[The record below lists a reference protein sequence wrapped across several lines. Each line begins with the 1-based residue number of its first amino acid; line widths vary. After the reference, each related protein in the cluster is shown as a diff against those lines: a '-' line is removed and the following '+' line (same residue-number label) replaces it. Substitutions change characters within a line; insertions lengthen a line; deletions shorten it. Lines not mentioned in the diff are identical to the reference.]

1 MLDLLK
7 IQNIAIIES
16 AEIEFFGGFNVLSGE
31 TGAGKS
37 IILDSINAVLGFRT
51 SRELIRTGES
61 EARVTALFSCVGKN
75 VEDKL
80 SELDLPLSPDGTL
93 LISRTIGL
101 DRNVCKVNNA
111 LTNVSALREIGAEL
125 ISIHG
130 QHDNRELLNSET
142 HIDYIDAMIT
152 EKDLFSDYSGLFG
165 ELCEIKSKIKRLT
178 VDKEVKARKIDV
190 LSYQIDEIE
199 KAEINPGEWEK
210 LKSRRTELQN
220 YEKIQSGLYGAYE
233 ALAGGDDF
241 TGAVQ
246 LLSGAFRELSSIA
259 GYSEEAEALSK
270 KLGDLYYE
278 IEDVSDMLRSS
289 VNDDGYSQAELE
301 EIENRINLIY
311 NLSKKYGE
319 TEEEILNFLEN
330 AKKELDEISFSEEK
344 LEELKSRYKMLHD
357 ETYSVAIKISEIRK
371 KTAIDFA
378 TKVCEELKFLDMPS
392 VEFLVDFSE
401 TELSEKGIDS
411 CEFLISANVGE
422 APKPIAKIASGG
434 ELSRIML
441 AFKTVMADKDKID
454 TMVFDEIDTGV
465 SGRAALKVAA
475 KLKQVSK
482 GKQVLCVTHLAQL
495 MAYADNHSLIEK
507 AAKDGKTYTSV
518 TPLEFNGRKNEIARI
533 TSGGE
538 VSDIQLENAEQM
550 LNAYSFESD
559 NSNNLNA
566 GDVE

>member
-16 AEIEFFGGFNVLSGE
+16 AEIEFSGGFNVLSGE

-61 EARVTALFSCVGKN
+61 EARVTALFSRLEKS
-75 VEDKL
+75 VEKKL
-80 SELDLPLSPDGTL
+80 EELSLPLSPDGTL
-93 LISRTIGL
+93 LISRTIGF
-101 DRNVCKVNNA
+101 DRNICKVNNA
-111 LTNVSALREIGAEL
+111 LTNVTALREIGAEL

-130 QHDNRELLNSET
+130 QQDNRELLNNET
-142 HIDYIDAMIT
+142 HIDYIDAMVT
-152 EKDLFSDYSGLFG
+152 EKSVFNEYSSLFS
-165 ELCEIKSKIKRLT
+165 ELCEIKSKIKRLSG
-178 VDKEVKARKIDV
+178 DKEAKMRKIDI

-210 LKSRRTELQN
+210 LKNRRTELQN
-220 YEKIQSGLYGAYE
+220 YEKIQGGLYGAYE

-246 LLSGAFRELSSIA
+246 LLSGAYRELTSIA
-259 GYSEEAEALSK
+259 QYSEDADALSK

-278 IEDVSDMLRSS
+278 IEDISDTLRVS
-289 VNDDGYSQAELE
+289 VNDEGYSQAELE

-319 TEEEILNFLEN
+319 TEEDILEFLEN
-330 AKKELDEISFSEEK
+330 AKKELEEISFSDEK
-344 LEELKSRYKMLHD
+344 LEELKSRYAELYD
-357 ETYSVAIKISEIRK
+357 EVFSLAREISEMRKKISV
-371 KTAIDFA
+371 DFA
-378 TKVCEELKFLDMPS
+378 EKVCNELKFLDMPH

-422 APKPIAKIASGG
+422 VPKPIAKIASGG

-441 AFKTVMADKDKID
+441 AFKTVMADKDKIN

-495 MAYADNHSLIEK
+495 MAYADNHYLIEK

-518 TPLEFNGRKNEIARI
+518 TPLDFDGRKNEIARI
-533 TSGGE
+533 TGGGE
-538 VSDIQLENAEQM
+538 VSAIQLENAEEM
-550 LNAYSFESD
+550 LKNII
-559 NSNNLNA
+559 NA
-566 GDVE
+566 GDME

>member
-16 AEIEFFGGFNVLSGE
+16 AEIEFSAGFNVLSGE

-61 EARVTALFSCVGKN
+61 EARVTALFSSISKN

-80 SELDLPLSPDGTL
+80 QELSLPLSPDGTL
-93 LISRTIGL
+93 LISRTIGF

-111 LTNVSALREIGAEL
+111 LTNVTALREIGAEL

-130 QHDNRELLNSET
+130 QQDNRELLNNET
-142 HIDYIDAMIT
+142 HIDYIDAMT
-152 EKDLFSDYSGLFG
+152 GEKSVFEEYNLLFNRLS
-165 ELCEIKSKIKRLT
+165 EIKNHIKRLSG
-178 VDKEVKARKIDV
+178 DKEAKARKIDV

-210 LKSRRTELQN
+210 LKIRRTELQN
-220 YEKIQSGLYGAYE
+220 YEKIQGGLYGAYE
-233 ALAGGDDF
+233 ALSGGDDF

-259 GYSEEAEALSK
+259 QYSEEAENLSK

-278 IEDVSDMLRSS
+278 VEDVADTLRSS

-319 TEEEILNFLEN
+319 TEEDILGFLEN
-330 AKKELDEISFSEEK
+330 AKKELNDISFSDEK
-344 LEELKSRYKMLHD
+344 LEKLKAEYESVY
-357 ETYSVAIKISEIRK
+357 EQTYNLACKISDLRK
-371 KTAIDFA
+371 KTSVDFA
-378 TKVCEELKFLDMPS
+378 EKVCEELKFLDMPQ
-392 VEFLVDFSE
+392 VEFLVDFTE
-401 TELSEKGIDS
+401 TDLTEKGIDT

-422 APKPIAKIASGG
+422 IPKPIAKIASGG

-441 AFKTVMADKDKID
+441 AFKTVMADKDKIN

-475 KLKQVSK
+475 KLKQVSV

-495 MAYADNHSLIEK
+495 MCYADNHYLIEK

-518 TPLEFNGRKNEIARI
+518 TPLDFEGRKNEIARI

-538 VSDIQLENAEQM
+538 VSAIQLENAEQM
-550 LNAYSFESD
+550 LKNV
-559 NSNNLNA
+559 
-566 GDVE
+566 GGI

>member
-16 AEIEFFGGFNVLSGE
+16 AEIEFSAGFNVLSGE

-61 EARVTALFSCVGKN
+61 EARVTALFSSVSKN

-80 SELDLPLSPDGTL
+80 QELSLPLSPDGTL
-93 LISRTIGL
+93 LISRTIGF

-111 LTNVSALREIGAEL
+111 LTNVTALREIGAEL

-130 QHDNRELLNSET
+130 QQDNRELLNNET
-142 HIDYIDAMIT
+142 HIDYIDAMT
-152 EKDLFSDYSGLFG
+152 GEKSVFEEYSLLFNRLS
-165 ELCEIKSKIKRLT
+165 EIKNQIKRLSG
-178 VDKEVKARKIDV
+178 DKEAKARKIDV

-210 LKSRRTELQN
+210 LKIRRTELQN
-220 YEKIQSGLYGAYE
+220 YEKIQGGLYGAYE
-233 ALAGGDDF
+233 ALSGGDDF

-259 GYSEEAEALSK
+259 QYSEEAENLSK

-278 IEDVSDMLRSS
+278 LEDVADTLRRS

-319 TEEEILNFLEN
+319 TEEDILEFLEN
-330 AKKELDEISFSEEK
+330 AKKELNDISFSDEK
-344 LEELKSRYKMLHD
+344 LEKLKAEYESVY
-357 ETYSVAIKISEIRK
+357 EQTYNLACKISDLRK
-371 KTAIDFA
+371 KTSVDFA
-378 TKVCEELKFLDMPS
+378 EKVCEELKFLDMPQ
-392 VEFLVDFSE
+392 VEFLVDFTE
-401 TELSEKGIDS
+401 TDLTEKGIDT

-422 APKPIAKIASGG
+422 IPKPIAKIASGG

-441 AFKTVMADKDKID
+441 AFKTVMADKDKIN

-475 KLKQVSK
+475 KLKQVSV

-495 MAYADNHSLIEK
+495 MCYADNHYLIEK

-518 TPLEFNGRKNEIARI
+518 TPLDFEGRKNEIARI

-538 VSDIQLENAEQM
+538 VSAIQLENAEQM
-550 LNAYSFESD
+550 LKNV
-559 NSNNLNA
+559 
-566 GDVE
+566 GGV

>member
-16 AEIEFFGGFNVLSGE
+16 AEIEFSDGFNVLSGE

-61 EARVTALFSCVGKN
+61 EARVSALFSRIEKN
-75 VEDKL
+75 VEKKL
-80 SELDLPLSPDGTL
+80 EELSLPLSPDGTL
-93 LISRTIGL
+93 LVSRIIGI

-111 LTNVSALREIGAEL
+111 LTNVTALREIGAEL

-130 QHDNRELLNSET
+130 QQDNRELLNNET
-142 HIDYIDAMIT
+142 HIDYIDAMSG
-152 EKDLFSDYSGLFG
+152 EKTVFEEYSRLYNR
-165 ELCEIKSKIKRLT
+165 LAEIKGQIKRLSG
-178 VDKEVKARKIDV
+178 DKEAKARKIDI

-199 KAEINPGEWEK
+199 KAEINPGEWEH
-210 LKSRRTELQN
+210 LKNRRTELQN
-220 YEKIQSGLYGAYE
+220 YEKIQGGLYGAYE
-233 ALAGGDDF
+233 ALSGGDDF
-241 TGAVQ
+241 NGAVQ

-259 GYSEEAEALSK
+259 QYSEDAQELSK

-278 IEDVSDMLRSS
+278 VEDISDTLRSS
-289 VNDDGYSQAELE
+289 LNDEGYSQAELE

-319 TEEEILNFLEN
+319 TEDAILVFLEN
-330 AKKELDEISFSEEK
+330 AKKELNEISFSDEK
-344 LEELKSRYKMLHD
+344 LEELKAEYKDVYD
-357 ETYSVAIKISEIRK
+357 ETYNLACEISALRK
-371 KTAIDFA
+371 KTSLDFA
-378 TKVCEELKFLDMPS
+378 EKVCVELKFLDMPH
-392 VEFLVDFSE
+392 VEFLVDFNE
-401 TELSEKGIDS
+401 TDLTEKGIDS

-441 AFKTVMADKDKID
+441 AFKTVMADKDKIN
-454 TMVFDEIDTGV
+454 TMVFDEIDAGV

-495 MAYADNHSLIEK
+495 MSYADNHYLIEK
-507 AAKDGKTYTSV
+507 ATKDGKTYTSV
-518 TPLEFNGRKNEIARI
+518 TPLDFEGRKTEIARI

-538 VSDIQLENAEQM
+538 VSEIQLENAEQM
-550 LNAYSFESD
+550 LK
-559 NSNNLNA
+559 NA
-566 GDVE
+566 GDIQ